1 MELDQYSTEDLILT
15 GLKAEVGA
23 KEVYSTL
30 AGGVKNAYL
39 KGRLQFLAEEEEK
52 HAAFLD
58 RLYRDEF
65 PGKEPV
71 LPEVSPVPLPDIT
84 IPTEQVPIT
93 SIFSQGMAAEKAAS
107 EFYVSMA
114 ERWGKGSEAH
124 DMLVYFSKME
134 MGHYRLLETERDAA
148 AEFEEFDNVWPLMHA
163 GP

>member
-107 EFYVSMA
+107 EFYLGVS
-114 ERWGKGSEAH
+114 ERFPVGSEAR
-124 DMLVYFSKME
+124 DMLVYFSRME
-134 MGHYRLLETERDAA
+134 LGHYILLETERNAA
-148 AEFEEFDNVWPLMHA
+148 ADFEEFDSMWPLMHA